1 MKEKEKK
8 IIDSALKLFAQK
20 GYSST
25 SIQEIANDCGISKGA
40 FYIYFKSKDTLLF
53 AILDYYYKELVEL
66 FDSIKHKDITA
77 KDKLVEQTSAFFV
90 HALKHKDFIIMQ
102 TREQAIPLNDSIKQL
117 IIQMQT
123 DIREFSLDY
132 LLELYGEKTSRF
144 HLDLQIMYEGLLQSF
159 LRLLLHGQIDMS
171 AMNLSQYLWR
181 RMDSIVAGISGEIAI
196 FTEANIHKLLHKPKI
211 DFMAAN
217 TEKAIDILNQIRKKA
232 EGYSDKES
240 IEITLDV
247 LESEIKTDSPRNPII
262 QGMLSNLAGHDE
274 LQESI
279 EKIKR
284 HYCISPFTK

>member
-123 DIREFSLDY
+123 DIREFSLAY

-171 AMNLSQYLWR
+171 ALTLSQYLWR
-181 RMDSIVAGISGEIAI
+181 RMDSIVDGIADDSPI

-211 DFMAAN
+211 DFMASS
-217 TEKAIDILNQIRKKA
+217 TEKVIDILNQIRKKA
-232 EGYSDKES
+232 EGYADKDS
-240 IEITLDV
+240 LEITLDV

-262 QGMLSNLAGHDE
+262 QGMLSNLAGYDE
-274 LQESI
+274 LHESI
-279 EKIKR
+279 EKIKKY
-284 HYCISPFTK
+284 YCISPFTK

>member
-77 KDKLVEQTSAFFV
+77 KDKLVEQTSAFFE

-132 LLELYGEKTSRF
+132 LLELYGEKTSPF

-181 RMDSIVAGISGEIAI
+181 RMDSIVDGILGDTPI
-196 FTEANIHKLLHKPKI
+196 FTEANLHKLLHKPKI
-211 DFMAAN
+211 DFLAEN
-217 TEKAIDILNQIRKKA
+217 TEKVIDILNQIRKKA
-232 EGYSDKES
+232 EGYPDKDS